1 MLSPP
6 PPLQSARSAYRSY
19 LLAYNSHS
27 MKDAYN
33 VHRLDLAAV
42 AKSFGFTVPPRV
54 NLNMESSAAKHRK
67 AVKGGGQAAKEAKR
81 TSGHGFSADNPYG
94 VRKRGDRRQ
103 FAM

>member
-1 MLSPP
+1 
-6 PPLQSARSAYRSY
+6 
-19 LLAYNSHS
+19 

-54 NLNMESSAAKHRK
+54 NLNMESSASKHRK
-67 AVKGGGQAAKEAKR
+67 AIKGGQAAKDAKR
-81 TSGHGFSADNPYG
+81 GSGHGFSADNPYG
-94 VRKRGDRRQ
+94 VRKRGDQRQ